1 MYQLHFKEEPALN
14 HCFILNPT
22 LEGKALFVSFQPYIG
37 RLFVNEN
44 NRFHPHIEEEKELR
58 VDALLPPWY
67 IFFPS
72 LCNASVDT
80 TANMSHL
87 PLSTPLAHRI
97 IHSWH
102 SVPLSL
108 LLLPTCERIRQ
119 EFLRQ
124 QRAATP
130 PAPYLAI
137 SSTFRFPAL
146 PHCRWQA
153 SPLDTEA
160 GVKVSLLASGH
171 SGIWVYRTSENVSV
185 GSRQAWYW
193 RPFWK

>member
-1 MYQLHFKEEPALN
+1 MYQLHFKEEPVLN
-14 HCFILNPT
+14 HCFLLNPT
-22 LEGKALFVSFQPYIG
+22 LEGKALFVSFQPDIG
-37 RLFVNEN
+37 RVFVNEN
-44 NRFHPHIEEEKELR
+44 NWFHPHIEEGKELR

-72 LCNASVDT
+72 LCNASVNT

-119 EFLRQ
+119 RVLE
-124 QRAATP
+124 AAKSGDTTCTLSRHQFHLSIP
-130 PAPYLAI
+130 SPA
-137 SSTFRFPAL
+137 TL
-146 PHCRWQA
+146 PLTGFTIRYWSRCESIVTDKW
-153 SPLDTEA
+153 PLWNL
-160 GVKVSLLASGH
+160 GVS
-171 SGIWVYRTSENVSV
+171 NV
-185 GSRQAWYW
+185 
-193 RPFWK
+193 WKC

>member
-14 HCFILNPT
+14 HCFLLNPT
-22 LEGKALFVSFQPYIG
+22 KERRRRKGPVD
-37 RLFVNEN
+37 EN

-185 GSRQAWYW
+185 GSRQTWYW
-193 RPFWK
+193 RPF